1 MRFAYNAKNKDGKV
15 VKDYIEATDEKT
27 AIQSLKDSQL
37 FVIDIKAKDQ
47 NKGASVFQQK
57 VGLKEK
63 IIFTQQLAMMI
74 RSGLSVTEALEALR
88 DESQNKS
95 FITAI
100 NKVMLDVK
108 GGTTLSE
115 AFSKHPAIFSNIYCN
130 MTKAGEQSGKL
141 DMVLDRLSSQLE
153 KDYDLNRKVRGALSY
168 PIFVMFALIIVMVLI
183 ITVIIPQL
191 KSVFDDAGV
200 ALPATTR
207 AIIWLSD
214 IFQKYGIYLLIIVG
228 GLIGGFIWALKKRP
242 FRKILDRLYTKI
254 PVIGP
259 LLVKT
264 YISRFSR
271 TFASLVASGM
281 PVLDAITTSS
291 GVVGNI
297 IYSDELIKLVD
308 KVKNGQSVSSAMKQ
322 SPLFPRMVSQLS
334 TVGEKSGNLSEVFDK
349 IADFF
354 DRDIDNTTAN
364 LSSMLE
370 PVIMVVMGV
379 GIGFIVVSVLQPM
392 YGLVNAI

>member
-1 MRFAYNAKNKDGKV
+1 MRFAYNAKNKEGKV

-47 NKGASVFQQK
+47 SKGASAFQQK

-88 DESQNKS
+88 DEAQNKY
-95 FITAI
+95 FVAAI

-115 AFSKHPAIFSNIYCN
+115 AFSKHPAIFSSIYCN

-214 IFQKYGIYLLIIVG
+214 IFQKYGIYLLIIFG
-228 GLIGGFIWALKKRP
+228 GLIGGFIWASKKRS

-291 GVVGNI
+291 EVVGNI
-297 IYSDELIKLVD
+297 IYSDELMKLVE
-308 KVKNGQSVSSAMKQ
+308 KVKNGQSISSAMKQ